1 MEEEEEELKA
11 SGNAAFKKGDFA
23 SAVDFFSRAIDVSSK
38 KNNIENHHV
47 LYSNRSAARV
57 RRNRQSRLFIH
68 RKWSLFSGERF
79 FFGRRR
85 SNAFCTFGRSVW
97 TLLSSSKKVEKNV
110 VRRFSGGIQ
119 TSSPVSGGGAREEE
133 EEEIFFRK
141 DEKLFS
147 SPLQKEEEESFF
159 FQQTKRRRREEE
171 ERKNAFNKLWRR
183 KQRFCPPQ

>member
-1 MEEEEEELKA
+1 MEEEEELKA

-79 FFGRRR
+79 FFIVVDRMRFALLVGR
-85 SNAFCTFGRSVW
+85 FGRFYH
-97 TLLSSSKKVEKNV
+97 
-110 VRRFSGGIQ
+110 RR
-119 TSSPVSGGGAREEE
+119 
-133 EEEIFFRK
+133 
-141 DEKLFS
+141 
-147 SPLQKEEEESFF
+147 
-159 FQQTKRRRREEE
+159 KR
-171 ERKNAFNKLWRR
+171 WRR
-183 KQRFCPPQ
+183 TSFVAFLEVYKPPPL